1 MKNLIILIALLFC
14 LSACKKYN
22 KLKDE
27 DLSKD
32 PSYLYGRLF
41 LTDTVKQSV
50 RSQGLAGKTVTIS
63 YDDSADRLN
72 YLLSTTTDKEGYFK
86 FSPLAPGKKYRISY
100 SETIDGT
107 LYTADSSA
115 IELPNDKLALNAG
128 ISMTGQN
135 GIIFTVSDSLGN
147 RLKGA
152 DVCIFS
158 SPIPYNNTTCDG
170 SSYSLKSDING
181 HASQFGIQSGTY
193 YFLSKI
199 TVKGAEYIQKGSF
212 QVSNKVEKQS
222 LKLKL
227 PDTSPSNLLEI
238 IFVDQFGS
246 AVPNGKVCLFTSKVL
261 FARDTCENSNYS
273 VLTNVSGKV
282 SIPNMIPG
290 KYYVLGDVSL
300 KNVKLLAK
308 DSITVSN
315 NKLTLT
321 LRLK

>member
-1 MKNLIILIALLFC
+1 MKNLIILIALFLC
-14 LSACKKYN
+14 LSSCKKYN

-41 LTDTVKQSV
+41 LTDTIKQSV
-50 RSQGLAGKTVTIS
+50 KSQGLAGKTITIS
-63 YDDSADRLN
+63 YDDSTDKLN

-86 FSPLAPGKKYRISY
+86 FSPLAPGKKYRVNY

-115 IELPNDKLALNAG
+115 IELPNDKLALKAG
-128 ISMTGQN
+128 ISMSGQN

-181 HASQFGIQSGTY
+181 NASQFGIKSATY

-199 TVKGAEYIQKGSF
+199 TIKGSEYIQKGSF
-212 QVSNKVEKQS
+212 QIANKVEKQL

-238 IFVDQFGS
+238 VFVDQFGS
-246 AVPNGKVCLFTSKVL
+246 SVPNGKVCLFTSKVL

-273 VLTNVSGKV
+273 VLTNISGKV
-282 SIPNMIPG
+282 SISNLVPG

-300 KNVKLLAK
+300 KNTKLLAK
-308 DSITVSN
+308 DSITVGSN
-315 NKLTLT
+315 KSTLT